1 VSYRF
6 SARTGW
12 DVGESGFAAAIREA
26 RAAGRRLIDLT
37 VSNPTVCGFDYDA
50 AAILAPLAN
59 AEALIYDPDPRGMR
73 AAREAVVGY
82 YGGHG
87 ASVDPDAVV
96 LTTST
101 SEGYGYLFRL
111 LCDAGDEVLVAQP
124 SYPLFDFLADLED
137 VRLLT
142 YPLFYDD
149 GWWIDFAELERR
161 IGPRTKAIVVV
172 HPNNPTGHATGAAE
186 REKLQEICLRHGLA
200 LIVDEVFLDYPLEEE
215 SLRTCLETEGLTR
228 ICTDETDLRTDKSR
242 DNDEIQGS
250 FTPFRMTKDK
260 LQQELSTTVSKAGLM
275 SFAVG
280 PHPVLTFCLSGMS
293 KIAGLPQM
301 KVGWIVG
308 LGPEEL
314 QREAMGRLEVI
325 ADTFLS
331 MNAPV
336 QGALPV
342 WLAGRKGIQGQI
354 LTRVRRNLA
363 AARRSGAEVLRV
375 DAGWSAILRLPQ
387 LGGDRDIAESLVRE
401 IGVIVHPGS
410 FYGIAESGR
419 VVVSLLGAEEEF
431 AKGLERIVHGR
442 KTEPQ

>member
-1 VSYRF
+1 MFQFFFYWQIERRGRRDGPERGFALIHGPRLYDGWVSYRF

-26 RAAGRRLIDLT
+26 RAAGRRLVDLT
-37 VSNPTVCGFDYDA
+37 VSNPTVCGFEYDA
-50 AAILAPLAN
+50 AAILAPLGDAS
-59 AEALIYDPDPRGMR
+59 ALIYDPDPRGMR
-73 AAREAVVGY
+73 SAREAVAGY

-101 SEGYGYLFRL
+101 SEGYAYLFRL

-137 VRLLT
+137 VGLRT

-186 REKLQEICLRHGLA
+186 RERLQEICLQRGLA
-200 LIVDEVFLDYPLEEE
+200 LIVDEVFLDYPLGEVG
-215 SLRTCLETEGLTR
+215 LR
-228 ICTDETDLRTDKSR
+228 
-242 DNDEIQGS
+242 
-250 FTPFRMTKDK
+250 
-260 LQQELSTTVSKAGLM
+260 

-308 LGPEEL
+308 LGPEGVR
-314 QREAMGRLEVI
+314 REAMGRLEVI

-336 QGALPV
+336 QIALPN
-342 WLAGRKGIQGQI
+342 WLAGRKGIQEQI
-354 LTRVRRNLA
+354 LARVRGNLA
-363 AARRSGAEVLRV
+363 AARSIGAGCGVEVLRV
-375 DAGWSAILRLPQ
+375 EAGWSAILRLPQ
-387 LGGDRDIAESLVRE
+387 MGGDRDVAERLLRDA
-401 IGVIVHPGS
+401 GVVVHPGS

-419 VVVSLLGAEEEF
+419 VVVSLLGVEQEF
-431 AKGLERIVHGR
+431 AEGLERIVHGQ
-442 KTEPQ
+442 KLNHDSY